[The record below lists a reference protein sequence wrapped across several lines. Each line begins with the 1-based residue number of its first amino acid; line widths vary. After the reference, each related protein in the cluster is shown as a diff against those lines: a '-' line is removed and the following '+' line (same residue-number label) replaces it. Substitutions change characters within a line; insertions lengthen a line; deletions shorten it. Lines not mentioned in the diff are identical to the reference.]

1 MTPLPADAASR
12 EADCHRDRPLD
23 PRPAWR
29 LLITGPAEGAYNMAL
44 DEALLDG
51 AIAGG
56 RPVLRIY
63 AWQPPAV
70 SLGYFQQLDEA
81 IDRAEI
87 ARRGFGLVRRPTGGR
102 AILHK
107 DEVTYSVA
115 VRHRD
120 LAAGGSLM
128 GSYRTIS
135 RAIEAGLQLLGV
147 AAELAE
153 RSGHAKHQTKH
164 NLPTVC
170 FAQPAKVDM
179 VVGSRKIVGS
189 AQTRRAGA
197 LLQHGS
203 IPLSIDA
210 REHLAVM
217 PGASSTEAEAGG
229 PQLDELACGIADIL
243 GRTPSFEE
251 TAQALAAGF
260 AETLAIELQP
270 DQVSAAEDRAAREL
284 MAEKYSNA
292 AWTAKP
298 GSRKSAPDA

>member
-1 MTPLPADAASR
+1 MTPHRADAASPDGAGHR
-12 EADCHRDRPLD
+12 GRLADTPSR
-23 PRPAWR
+23 WR
-29 LLITGPAEGAYNMAL
+29 LLITGPADGAYNMAL
-44 DEALLDG
+44 DEALLHG

-56 RPVLRIY
+56 QPVLRIY

-70 SLGYFQQLDEA
+70 SLGYFQQLDES

-87 ARRGFGLVRRPTGGR
+87 TRRGFGLVRRPTGGR

-115 VRHRD
+115 ARHQD
-120 LAAGGSLM
+120 ITGGSSLM
-128 GSYRTIS
+128 GSYRSIS
-135 RAIEAGLQLLGV
+135 RAIEAGLQILGV

-153 RSGHAKHQTKH
+153 RSGHARQQNKHS
-164 NLPTVC
+164 LPTVC

-203 IPLSIDA
+203 IPLSIDPQ
-210 REHLAVM
+210 EHLAVM
-217 PGASSTEAEAGG
+217 PGGLRTEAEPEPSGE
-229 PQLDELACGIADIL
+229 QLGELACGIADIL
-243 GRTPSFEE
+243 GRTPSFDE

-260 AETLAIELQP
+260 AQALAIRLTPGKLSE
-270 DQVSAAEDRAAREL
+270 VEEETARQL
-284 MAEKYSNA
+284 MAEKYAND

-298 GSRKSAPDA
+298 GSRK